1 MHFTGIS
8 LNGHSVCLCGGARA
22 RSFSGSLELADRSAE
37 LSVCLSVFPGA
48 LELADVSAELPG
60 LKWMPG
66 VSQWKV
72 IL

>member
-1 MHFTGIS
+1 MAIS
-8 LNGHSVCLCGGARA
+8 VHSWTLSEWNRGVWTWLCFFQWPVRQPLG
-22 RSFSGSLELADRSAE
+22 FSL
-37 LSVCLSVFPGA
+37 CVFLGA

-72 IL
+72 NMQ